1 MLVLITSGNLIP
13 WETTMAY
20 EPASVTLSVSGLPPS
35 YIERRQQIE
44 IPAQQ
49 REEFDTLLARAHFF
63 DLPANLGG
71 NPENGRDMGTYSI
84 SVTIG
89 TRSHTVEFSDSS
101 ITQELA
107 NLKTW
112 LHKLP

>member
-1 MLVLITSGNLIP
+1 MLVLITSGSLIP
-13 WETTMAY
+13 WDTTMAY
-20 EPASVTLSVSGLPPS
+20 EPALVTLSVSGLPPS
-35 YIERRQQIE
+35 YTERRWQIE

-89 TRSHTVEFSDSS
+89 TRNHTVEFSDSS

-112 LHKLP
+112 LRKLP